1 MPPSERA
8 GPALRCRL
16 LLEDRW
22 RAPAAEDAGNCA
34 MHILPGRK
42 EEPKFTYNKA
52 RIVMTNNTSLT
63 KTDIQPRVISVLN
76 DVTMDWD
83 LELPEGIGSST
94 RLMEDLGFESIDVV
108 QLVVSLEQEF
118 DRKSLPFE
126 QLFMQEGDYVPEL
139 TVDQVTGFLEQ
150 NL

>member
-1 MPPSERA
+1 
-8 GPALRCRL
+8 
-16 LLEDRW
+16 
-22 RAPAAEDAGNCA
+22 
-34 MHILPGRK
+34 
-42 EEPKFTYNKA
+42 
-52 RIVMTNNTSLT
+52 MTNNTSLT
-63 KTDIQPRVISVLN
+63 KTEIEPRVISVLN